1 MKSGSKNASCPESPR
16 ISGEQETE
24 EVKAIREKLSE
35 MHSDIKKVMEFTRR
49 LRLEAAFES
58 SRQEY
63 SNALLSHLFED
74 IDTGLERNMVK
85 KCPEKQKC
93 TSAFTALLQQNAGL
107 IKKNRVDETLISD
120 NRKKL
125 EELRCEAP
133 YSKCEKCFSE
143 VSSLLVKQVNL
154 MRSIRIYADNQEQK
168 QDISALKTS
177 VLMSEILEPVSN
189 LQRLEILK
197 AVAFETKS
205 FSAFSELTGLRGGNL
220 LFHLQKLTDSGL
232 LLQQHERG
240 DYMITEKGFRILQGL
255 NEIYSSLQGSPL
267 QSSSKQDSAENELQ
281 KSKDTPE
288 LTI

>member
-1 MKSGSKNASCPESPR
+1 MKNGSKKENHPESP
-16 ISGEQETE
+16 IMSEHQELA

-35 MHSDIKKVMEFTRR
+35 MHDDIKKVMEFTSR
-49 LRLEAAFES
+49 LRFEAALES
-58 SRQEY
+58 SRHEY

-85 KCPEKQKC
+85 KCPEKKNC
-93 TSAFTALLQQNAGL
+93 TSAFTALLQQNAAL
-107 IKKNRVDETLISD
+107 IKKNKVDDELIS
-120 NRKKL
+120 NSREKL
-125 EELRCEAP
+125 DELKCGAP

-154 MRSIRIYADNQEQK
+154 MRSMRIYADNQEQK
-168 QDISALKTS
+168 PDISALKTG
-177 VLMSEILEPVSN
+177 VVMSDILEPVSN
-189 LQRLEILK
+189 YQRLEILR

-232 LLQQHERG
+232 ILQQHERG

-255 NEIYSSLQGSPL
+255 NEIYSSLQDSPL
-267 QSSSKQDSAENELQ
+267 QNSAESSLQ
-281 KSKDTPE
+281 KRKEKSD
-288 LTI
+288 LTF